1 MDLLKDLNIEQQ
13 EVVTSTEG
21 PLLVLAGAGSGKT
34 KALTHRIAYLISEK
48 GTNPNKILAI
58 TFTNKAAGEMKSRV
72 DTLIKNSKLKTQNSP
87 SMGTFHSVCARILR
101 SEAPRLG
108 YPQNFVIFD
117 EDDAKKLLKQ
127 VINKLGLSDK
137 KISPSTAKNLISS
150 AKNELIGPKEYA
162 TYAESFREQSIID
175 VYELYQKELEKNEA
189 MDFDDLLMN
198 VVLIFQRFPEVL
210 TKYQNRWQ
218 YLLIDEYQDTNHV
231 QYLFA
236 KLLAQRSSN
245 ICVVGDDWQCLLPGT
260 KVQTATGE
268 KKIETISRGD
278 YVISA
283 SGFGDTHQ
291 FQVLGTKKFPY
302 NKQIIK
308 IVTEGGRVIKSTPN
322 HLLFS
327 RQVPSAG
334 FVVYLMYSQ
343 KRGYRIGTAKNTR
356 FDGRKNDTGL
366 RVRANQERADRMWIL
381 KITSDR
387 SEALYYEQLYSYQY
401 GIPMLVFLST
411 KNRAMSISQK
421 QIDKIYQ
428 NIDTRERAKKIFKDF
443 DLLFEYPH
451 YWPQATTRGG
461 TSRININLT
470 LFGDKRKSKQ
480 SPWSSSRISLSTY
493 QSLNPGITQA
503 LNIRDHRDGQGS
515 FRGEIHNLDYGSLE
529 EVLAKFQFDSNEY
542 NIIRGAYITE
552 NRFNF
557 LPASQIHPGMVLP
570 TYNQGKVQEEKVKN
584 VSREEHKGFVYD
596 LEIEKVHN
604 YIASGVI
611 VHNSIYSWR
620 GANFQ
625 NILDFEK
632 DWPQAKVVRLE
643 KNYRSTKAILA
654 AAQSVIERN
663 ERRSD
668 KKIWTDN
675 KAGKPIEVYEAG
687 SEGDEASFVARQM
700 ENLAARGYK
709 LSDMAVFYRTNAQS
723 RAVEEAFLN
732 MRLPYKIVGGVRF
745 YERKEIKDALSWLR
759 VASGANDFIA
769 LERSLTT
776 PPSGIGKLTI
786 AKIRDICDKQNI
798 KISQLQNTNLS
809 EILGPKAAYALA
821 DYFGKIQKIKS
832 KASESLSAGV
842 ELAIK
847 TSGLIQ
853 HLSDGT
859 FENEERIENLREL
872 LSVVKELEAVK
883 EGLNLESFLEEVA
896 LISDLDN
903 YSETDEGATLMTLH
917 TSKGLEY
924 KVVFIV
930 GLEENIFPHSR
941 SLFEPS
947 ELEEERRLFYVGMTR
962 AKELLYL
969 IHARRRLYFGGIQN
983 NQPSR
988 FIAEIPA
995 HLLNFANVQSDK
1007 IAEDVAESR
1016 LPGAFQVGDTV
1027 EHEFF
1032 GKGTVLAVNEDEITA
1047 DFNVYGKKIVS
1058 TEYAP
1063 IRKV

>member
-21 PLLVLAGAGSGKT
+21 PLLVLAGAGAGKT

-48 GTNPNKILAI
+48 EVNPNKILAI

-101 SEAPRLG
+101 SEAPHLG

-236 KLLAQRSSN
+236 KLLAQRSGN
-245 ICVVGDDWQCLLPGT
+245 ICVVGDDWQ
-260 KVQTATGE
+260 
-268 KKIETISRGD
+268 
-278 YVISA
+278 
-283 SGFGDTHQ
+283 
-291 FQVLGTKKFPY
+291 
-302 NKQIIK
+302 
-308 IVTEGGRVIKSTPN
+308 
-322 HLLFS
+322 
-327 RQVPSAG
+327 
-334 FVVYLMYSQ
+334 
-343 KRGYRIGTAKNTR
+343 
-356 FDGRKNDTGL
+356 
-366 RVRANQERADRMWIL
+366 
-381 KITSDR
+381 
-387 SEALYYEQLYSYQY
+387 
-401 GIPMLVFLST
+401 
-411 KNRAMSISQK
+411 
-421 QIDKIYQ
+421 
-428 NIDTRERAKKIFKDF
+428 
-443 DLLFEYPH
+443 
-451 YWPQATTRGG
+451 
-461 TSRININLT
+461 
-470 LFGDKRKSKQ
+470 
-480 SPWSSSRISLSTY
+480 
-493 QSLNPGITQA
+493 
-503 LNIRDHRDGQGS
+503 
-515 FRGEIHNLDYGSLE
+515 
-529 EVLAKFQFDSNEY
+529 
-542 NIIRGAYITE
+542 
-552 NRFNF
+552 
-557 LPASQIHPGMVLP
+557 
-570 TYNQGKVQEEKVKN
+570 
-584 VSREEHKGFVYD
+584 
-596 LEIEKVHN
+596 
-604 YIASGVI
+604 
-611 VHNSIYSWR
+611 SIYSWR

-700 ENLAARGYK
+700 ENLVARGYK

-809 EILGPKAAYALA
+809 EILGPKAAYGLA

-853 HLSDGT
+853 YLSDGT